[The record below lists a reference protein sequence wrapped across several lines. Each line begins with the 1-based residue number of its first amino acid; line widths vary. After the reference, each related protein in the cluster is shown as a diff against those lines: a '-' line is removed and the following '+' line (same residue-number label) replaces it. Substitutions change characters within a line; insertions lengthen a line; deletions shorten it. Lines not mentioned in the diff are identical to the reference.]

1 MSKNPVDALFD
12 AATDLV
18 GAAKLYLHSEEGKR
32 LRRKVATI
40 LIVGAPLISEL
51 PVIRRSRAAR
61 ILRTAAV
68 GTIIIKGAEWLRDW
82 EPERGAP
89 VVEPRAANRRVTGK
103 PDPWTRV
110 RVRRDP
116 V

>member
-1 MSKNPVDALFD
+1 VSKNPVDALFD
-12 AATDLV
+12 AATDLA

-40 LIVGAPLISEL
+40 LIVGAPIISEL

-82 EPERGAP
+82 EPERASP
-89 VVEPRAANRRVTGK
+89 VVEANPGRRAGA
-103 PDPWTRV
+103 
-110 RVRRDP
+110 
-116 V
+116 